1 MLIKINFK
9 KALLISLSWHLFC
22 FFAFTIVIVPIGIGP
37 KRLSDIYFLGSI
49 LDKNSSDSSSTE
61 LASRSYIKH
70 NRDNSIFSAG
80 NGSSLKRIR
89 VEKDKSYHLNQK
101 DKSKLIG
108 TIIDTDKKVI
118 NLDSKETK
126 FQLKKEIPE
135 ISGQAKNR
143 SVLFKPPLP
152 DYESLMSNSNVD
164 ISDLSLKV
172 KLKVVISKDGSVKS
186 AESIETS
193 GYPEIDLIAIRYLKK
208 WQFSLLSPDS
218 VGADEEGAVTI
229 EFNKQR

>member
-9 KALLISLSWHLFC
+9 KALLISLCWHLFC

-49 LDKNSSDSSSTE
+49 LDKNSFGSNSTE
-61 LASRSYIKH
+61 LASRAYVKH
-70 NRDNSIFSAG
+70 DRENSVFSVG
-80 NGSSLKRIR
+80 KDSSLKRIR

-118 NLDSKETK
+118 NLDSKGTE
-126 FQLKKEIPE
+126 FQLKKEMPE

-143 SVLFKPPLP
+143 SVFFKPPLP

-172 KLKVVISKDGSVKS
+172 KLKVVISSDGSVKS

-208 WQFSLLSPDS
+208 WRFSQLNPDS
-218 VGADEEGAVTI
+218 AGADEEGAVTI
-229 EFNKQR
+229 EFNK

>member
-9 KALLISLSWHLFC
+9 KALLISLCWHVFC

-37 KRLSDIYFLGSI
+37 KRLSEIYFLGSI
-49 LDKNSSDSSSTE
+49 LDNNSSDNSSTE
-61 LASRSYIKH
+61 LASRSYMKH
-70 NRDNSIFSAG
+70 NRESSAFSASK
-80 NGSSLKRIR
+80 GSSLERIR
-89 VEKDKSYHLNQK
+89 VEKDKSYHINQK
-101 DKSKLIG
+101 DKSKPIG
-108 TIIDTDKKVI
+108 TIINTNKKVI
-118 NLDSKETK
+118 NLDRVETEVK
-126 FQLKKEIPE
+126 LKKHIPE

-172 KLKVVISKDGSVKS
+172 KLKVVISSEGSVKS

-193 GYPEIDLIAIRYLKK
+193 GYPEIDLIAIRHLKK
-208 WQFSLLSPDS
+208 WQFSPLNPDS

>member
-9 KALLISLSWHLFC
+9 KALLISLCWHVFC

-37 KRLSDIYFLGSI
+37 KRLSEIYFLGSI
-49 LDKNSSDSSSTE
+49 LDNNSSDNSSTE
-61 LASRSYIKH
+61 LASRSYMKH
-70 NRDNSIFSAG
+70 NRESSAFSASK
-80 NGSSLKRIR
+80 GSSLERIR
-89 VEKDKSYHLNQK
+89 VEKDKSYHVNQK
-101 DKSKLIG
+101 DKSKPIG
-108 TIIDTDKKVI
+108 TIINTDKKVI
-118 NLDSKETK
+118 NLDSVETEVK
-126 FQLKKEIPE
+126 QKKQIPE
-135 ISGQAKNR
+135 ISGQARNR
-143 SVLFKPPLP
+143 SVIFKPPLP

-172 KLKVVISKDGSVKS
+172 KLKVVISSEGSVKS

-193 GYPEIDLIAIRYLKK
+193 GYPEIDLIAIRHLKK
-208 WQFSLLSPDS
+208 WQFSPLNPDS

>member
-9 KALLISLSWHLFC
+9 KALLISLCWHVFC

-37 KRLSDIYFLGSI
+37 KRLSEIYFLGSI
-49 LDKNSSDSSSTE
+49 LDNNSSDNSSTE
-61 LASRSYIKH
+61 LASRSYMKH
-70 NRDNSIFSAG
+70 NRESSAFSASK
-80 NGSSLKRIR
+80 GSSLERIR
-89 VEKDKSYHLNQK
+89 VEKDKSYHVNQK
-101 DKSKLIG
+101 DKSKPIG
-108 TIIDTDKKVI
+108 TIINTDKKVI
-118 NLDSKETK
+118 NLASVETEVK
-126 FQLKKEIPE
+126 LKKQILE

-172 KLKVVISKDGSVKS
+172 KLKVVISSEGSVKS

-193 GYPEIDLIAIRYLKK
+193 GYPEIDLIAIRHLKK
-208 WQFSLLSPDS
+208 WHFSPLNPDS
-218 VGADEEGAVTI
+218 AGADEEGAVTI